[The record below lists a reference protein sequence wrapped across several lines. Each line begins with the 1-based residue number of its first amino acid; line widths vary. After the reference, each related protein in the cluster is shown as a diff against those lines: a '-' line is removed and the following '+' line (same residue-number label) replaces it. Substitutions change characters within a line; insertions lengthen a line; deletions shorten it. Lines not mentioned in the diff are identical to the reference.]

1 MYDFNDFDALL
12 ADLEHLDPV
21 QTLQAQ
27 LVHGPSARVSR
38 EYLNGRPVDGGPADD
53 GWIDADP
60 HPALLAELADL
71 GTDEPEP
78 DEPGAPLDQ
87 QEGDDA

>member
-21 QTLQAQ
+21 ATAAAQ

-38 EYLNGRPVDGGPADD
+38 EYSRDGRPVDGGPADD

-71 GTDEPEP
+71 GTDEPHEP
-78 DEPGAPLDQ
+78 ETPLDQ

>member
-12 ADLEHLDPV
+12 ADLESLDPV
-21 QTLQAQ
+21 ATAAAALD
-27 LVHGPSARVSR
+27 LGPSARVSR

-71 GTDEPEP
+71 GTDTDEPH
-78 DEPGAPLDQ
+78 EPGAPLDQ